1 MDPDRPEYCEFV
13 GFEDGGTM
21 RAHLENYRR
30 RSFDDI
36 SFQRGVVQ
44 GLRHLEG
51 QLVPDVEF
59 GREWR
64 QFCSVA
70 VATLDYVPT
79 ASSYIE
85 RLLEKWVTAPGH
97 ALKTVLYSE
106 CTRRVMGAAASRL
119 AKQRPL
125 GFAALVTV
133 IRDRVLSGTDL
144 PTSARINLIEAFAIG
159 KATEERRRVVEAENK
174 APVAKP
180 RTNPSARM
188 TVKQPEGHDPEVQ
201 AVVCPSRKETRAP
214 PVAGEV
220 ERKNSRWEV
229 LVLAMNHSPNRFP
242 LEAGGK
248 AVIFGRSKKLCH
260 VAVGNIKASRQHCKI
275 GLRDGDECPHL
286 TFISKNFIEVN
297 GLKIYSEDLSEDREG
312 LKTLSLEANDVV
324 RVGEV
329 PIKIISTGKKADSPV
344 QLGVGTLPP
353 RLPRPTPVRTASAEA
368 VAGSE
373 RTKIGRA
380 RQQSPDAFPV
390 TATRRLPFFGFNGS
404 DNSDVIVEREE
415 YL

>member
-1 MDPDRPEYCEFV
+1 MY
-13 GFEDGGTM
+13 
-21 RAHLENYRR
+21 AHLENYRR
-30 RSFDDI
+30 RCFDDN

-79 ASSYIE
+79 TSSYIE
-85 RLLEKWVTAPGH
+85 RLVEKWVTAPGH

-188 TVKQPEGHDPEVQ
+188 TVKQPEGHHDPEGQ
-201 AVVCPSRKETRAP
+201 AVVCRNRKDTRAP

-220 ERKNSRWEV
+220 ERNNSRWEV
-229 LVLAMNHSPNRFP
+229 LILTKNLTPNRFP
-242 LEAGGK
+242 LESGGK
-248 AVIFGRSKKLCH
+248 QVIFGRSKKLCH
-260 VAVGNIKASRQHCKI
+260 VTVGNIKASRQHCKI
-275 GLRDGDECPHL
+275 GLRAGDACPCL
-286 TFISKNFIEVN
+286 TFIAKNFIELN
-297 GLKIYSEDLSEDREG
+297 GLKISSEDLREDSEG
-312 LKTLSLEANDVV
+312 LKTLSLEDNDVV

-329 PIKIISTGKKADSPV
+329 PIKIIFKGTKVDSPV
-344 QLGVGTLPP
+344 QLGVGALPS
-353 RLPRPTPVRTASAEA
+353 RLPRPTPIRTASAEA
-368 VAGSE
+368 VTGSE
-373 RTKIGRA
+373 RTKSVQVNRA
-380 RQQSPDAFPV
+380 RHQSPDAFPV
-390 TATRRLPFFGFNGS
+390 VGTRRQPFFGFTGS